1 MEENLSLENIISSC
15 RANVIDIL
23 EAGAIGHPGG
33 SLSILETLVALY
45 YEIARTD
52 PKQPKWEERDRI
64 ILSKAH
70 ACEAMY
76 AVLGEKGF
84 FPKEKFKEFL
94 HFDSSAFFFYS
105 SYGIFYPCRHI

>member
-45 YEIARTD
+45 YEMGRKRSNNPI
-52 PKQPKWEERDRI
+52 
-64 ILSKAH
+64 
-70 ACEAMY
+70 
-76 AVLGEKGF
+76 KGSR
-84 FPKEKFKEFL
+84 L
-94 HFDSSAFFFYS
+94 
-105 SYGIFYPCRHI
+105 